1 MTDFHPIA
9 IGEIYPN
16 YKALC
21 KQLNEP
27 IKTGGAKTNQL
38 IHWQTCFLWEKK
50 VRAFKITKII
60 KPLDQRPHKQRE
72 CSKWYKSITI
82 IILNKIAETLPRG
95 SHSDGYNE
103 LVLTSTE
110 AYMVL
115 GLCNGNFKNV
125 KSKKFYYIS
134 INHRKKFQSVVT
146 NNFYYIFNNVL
157 KSLKNQSIINY
168 KKTYRFSNKAGATGT
183 RLANTDELSIILAIV
198 KKHLDLYNL
207 KSEFEV
213 MFYHKGDKFYEELKP
228 LFESEGFY
236 NCFKVYRI
244 YFTESSL
251 FRFNQYLDSVETQTT
266 AIIDI
271 NGKSYTHLIGM
282 VETINSGADN
292 LEDDMNFKINFEK
305 LINLTIPS
313 LN

>member
-21 KQLNEP
+21 KKINEP
-27 IKTGGAKTNQL
+27 IKTGGAKSNQL

-72 CSKWYKSITI
+72 DSKWYKSITI
-82 IILNKIAETLPRG
+82 IILNKIAETLPKG
-95 SHSDGYNE
+95 SHSGGYNE
-103 LVLTSTE
+103 LVISSTE
-110 AYMVL
+110 AYMAL

-134 INHRKKFQSVVT
+134 INHRKKFHSLIT
-146 NNFYYIFNNVL
+146 TNFYYIFNNVL
-157 KSLKNQSIINY
+157 KSLKKQSIIDY
-168 KKTYRFSNKAGATGT
+168 IKTYRFSNKAGATGT
-183 RLANTDELSIILAIV
+183 RLANANELSIILAIV

-213 MFYHKGDKFYEELKP
+213 MFFHKGDKFYEELKP
-228 LFESEGFY
+228 LFECEGFY
-236 NCFKVYRI
+236 NCFKVYRLC
-244 YFTESSL
+244 FTESSL
-251 FRFNQYLDSVETQTT
+251 HRFNQYLDSGETQTT
-266 AIIDI
+266 AILDI
-271 NGKSYTHLIGM
+271 NEKSYSSLIGM
-282 VETINSGADN
+282 LEKLNSSADN
-292 LEDDMNFKINFEK
+292 LEDDMDFKINFKK
-305 LINLTIPS
+305 LINLTIPPS
-313 LN
+313 N